1 MGTMTDKTATPSND
15 LSPEVSIEAIDGVDL
30 RVGKILECEAVEGTD
45 KLVKSVVDLGPLG
58 TRTILSGL
66 RMSYDP
72 EDLVGKHVVV
82 FANLKPRKMR
92 GIESAGMILAAGGS
106 PEDLTVTELH
116 RSSRLGDKVG

>member
-1 MGTMTDKTATPSND
+1 MGTMTDKTATPNND
-15 LSPEVSIEAIDGVDL
+15 LSPDVSIEAIDGVDL

-45 KLVKSVVDLGPLG
+45 KLVKSVVDLGPFG

-92 GIESAGMILAAGGS
+92 GIESAGMILAAGES

-116 RSSRLGDKVG
+116 RSSRLGDRIG